1 MATPKMATVTDLR
14 DNLAE
19 FLQELE
25 SGPLML
31 IQRSRPAGYLVGVE
45 QFETLIEKLADLED
59 IVDGMQALQQIAQ
72 NPDLALDAD
81 EVFDE
86 LSI

>member
-1 MATPKMATVTDLR
+1 MTAPKIATVTDLR
-14 DNLAE
+14 DNLAK

-25 SGPLML
+25 SGPLMV

-45 QFETLIEKLADLED
+45 QFETLIEKLEDLED

-72 NPDLALDAD
+72 HPDLALDA
-81 EVFDE
+81 EAVFGE
-86 LSI
+86 LDL